1 MRKNAAIDEE
11 LTELGARLQTL
22 QRNIAAKRLARGSI
36 KSAEQHRRRPDNLR
50 YSDMLDLRQSG
61 ELEADASG
69 ACAHYHMTSR
79 ANALRQRICDQFIRG
94 VVNGARTRLIAWEV
108 RTYVGEDPKG
118 SARKRTD
125 RLSYCQYGVNTPSD
139 VFPKVAA
146 LFSGDCR
153 CCR

>member
-61 ELEADASG
+61 ELEAG
-69 ACAHYHMTSR
+69 
-79 ANALRQRICDQFIRG
+79 RQRSLRPLSHDISRKCAPAKDLRSIYSWRSQRG
-94 VVNGARTRLIAWEV
+94 SNPHNRLE
-108 RTYVGEDPKG
+108 K
-118 SARKRTD
+118 KRLT
-125 RLSYCQYGVNTPSD
+125 
-139 VFPKVAA
+139 
-146 LFSGDCR
+146 
-153 CCR
+153 